1 MIDSGSEADA
11 SGRPQF
17 RKPVPEG
24 VTEVTGVAVGEAS
37 ALVPLSDGALGLIAG
52 GRLLRSDDGGATW
65 GEPLALELPD
75 AGRLQGLACIRLQA
89 GPLALVYRDRQEC
102 FRLVVS
108 EDDGRTWRQRS
119 TVDLLGSPY
128 YDALIETGD
137 GTLVLPSR
145 ECYGND
151 DHPGLE
157 YRKVSTWGTWKGL
170 PLQVSGHYHYPE
182 IDIAAVSR
190 SRDEGRTWQ
199 RGGPLMG
206 WFDEHGI
213 ANGYGGISA
222 CDEPSVAETADG
234 RLLFFARSTV
244 GRIVASSSSDGGERW
259 TAVRPTELA
268 ASYSPPRLRRI
279 PATGDL
285 ICVWNQV
292 SREEIRRG
300 HRRGRLSAAISRDSG
315 ESWEHFKT
323 IEVSAGLADVE
334 QIAPE
339 YPIIPVIGLPDVG
352 VLPDDFATFD
362 YANVCFAGD
371 RVFLIYHRSWVDSGP
386 EARQARTL
394 GERGRGEAGKPREGV
409 IRSYPLDWFYG

>member
-1 MIDSGSEADA
+1 MIDSGSEAHPP
-11 SGRPQF
+11 GRPQF

-37 ALVPLSDGALGLIAG
+37 ALLSLNDGALGLIAG
-52 GRLLRSDDGGATW
+52 GRLLRSADGGATW

-182 IDIAAVSR
+182 IDVAAVSR

-213 ANGYGGISA
+213 ATATAASA
-222 CDEPSVAETADG
+222 PATSQASPKRPTDACCSSRGPPWA
-234 RLLFFARSTV
+234 
-244 GRIVASSSSDGGERW
+244 ASSPAPRA
-259 TAVRPTELA
+259 TA
-268 ASYSPPRLRRI
+268 ASAGRRCGPPSWPPPTRRRACAASPP
-279 PATGDL
+279 PAT
-285 ICVWNQV
+285 
-292 SREEIRRG
+292 
-300 HRRGRLSAAISRDSG
+300 
-315 ESWEHFKT
+315 
-323 IEVSAGLADVE
+323 
-334 QIAPE
+334 
-339 YPIIPVIGLPDVG
+339 
-352 VLPDDFATFD
+352 
-362 YANVCFAGD
+362 
-371 RVFLIYHRSWVDSGP
+371 
-386 EARQARTL
+386 
-394 GERGRGEAGKPREGV
+394 
-409 IRSYPLDWFYG
+409 

>member
-1 MIDSGSEADA
+1 M
-11 SGRPQF
+11 
-17 RKPVPEG
+17 
-24 VTEVTGVAVGEAS
+24 
-37 ALVPLSDGALGLIAG
+37 SDGALGLIAG

-89 GPLALVYRDRQEC
+89 GSLALVYRDRQEC

-108 EDDGRTWRQRS
+108 KDDGRTWRQRS
-119 TVDLLGSPY
+119 FVDLLGSPY

-190 SRDEGRTWQ
+190 SGDEGRTWQ

-315 ESWEHFKT
+315 R
-323 IEVSAGLADVE
+323 
-334 QIAPE
+334 
-339 YPIIPVIGLPDVG
+339 
-352 VLPDDFATFD
+352 VLGALQD
-362 YANVCFAGD
+362 
-371 RVFLIYHRSWVDSGP
+371 HR
-386 EARQARTL
+386 
-394 GERGRGEAGKPREGV
+394 GERRPGGRGADRPGIPDHPRDRAAGRRRAARRLRHLRLCQRVLCRRPGVPDLPPVVGRQQAPRRGRRGPWANAAGARPASRV
-409 IRSYPLDWFYG
+409 RG

>member
-1 MIDSGSEADA
+1 MSDSGSWEHP

-24 VTEVTGVAVGEAS
+24 VIEASGVTVGEAS
-37 ALVPLSDGALGLIAG
+37 ALVPLSDGALGVLAG
-52 GRLLRSDDGGATW
+52 GRLLRSRDGGVTW
-65 GEPLALELPD
+65 GEPLELDLPD
-75 AGRLQGLACIRLQA
+75 AGRMHGFGCIRLRS
-89 GPLALVYRDRQEC
+89 GPLALLYGDGQGR
-102 FRLVVS
+102 FRLMLS
-108 EDDGRTWRQRS
+108 EDDGRTLRQHS
-119 TVDLLGSPY
+119 FVDVLGTPY
-128 YDALIETGD
+128 HDTMIETGD
-137 GTLVLPSR
+137 GMLVLPSR

-157 YRKVSTWGTWKGL
+157 YRKISTWGTWKGL
-170 PLQVSGHYHYPE
+170 RLQISGHYHYPE

-190 SRDEGRTWQ
+190 SRDGGRTWQ
-199 RGGPLMG
+199 RAQPLMG

-213 ANGYGGISA
+213 ANGYGGVSA

-244 GRIVASSSSDGGERW
+244 GRIVASYSSDGGERW

-285 ICVWNQV
+285 ICVWNRV

-300 HRRGRLSAAISRDSG
+300 YRRGRLSCAISRDSG
-315 ESWEHFKT
+315 ESWEHFRT
-323 IEVSAGLADVE
+323 IEVSAGLADVDR
-334 QIAPE
+334 IAPE
-339 YPIIPVIGLPDVG
+339 HPIIPVIGLPEVG
-352 VLPDDFATFD
+352 ALPDDFATFD
-362 YANVCFAGD
+362 YPNVCFAGD

-386 EARQARTL
+386 KARQASTL
-394 GERGRGEAGKPREGV
+394 GERGRDEAGKPRESV